1 MLTLSE
7 LLQITNQFHSGQ
19 TPTLPRALEAWAL
32 DAAYQEELRALIE
45 PCGLPLSELRKALEP
60 FTKAPS
66 SQDEQLL
73 NHVLMQ
79 DDSLAEY
86 AVSLIQAVC
95 DSPHYRVTKVLVSV
109 GLDLYQLKLK
119 LDECQP
125 ELTVLERVIRK
136 NDQKRLGLLRYGR
149 NLTDLAR
156 SGEFA
161 GLYPRDKELEQLVLV
176 LLKTQKGNAVITGPA
191 GAGKTALV
199 ELLAKTV
206 ISEDIPEGIKDTD
219 IYEVSLSKLLAGT
232 MYRGQFEERLDKV
245 LTELQNNAPAIL
257 FIDEMHLIW
266 GAGRTSESAMDASNI
281 LKPYLAR
288 GEIRMIGATTSE
300 EYHRYIAQDR
310 ALARRFEEIP
320 LAPPR
325 GDLLVKVVSAGC
337 NVISEKTG
345 IAIITPS
352 IKCAIKLTDL
362 YLPNKCQP
370 DKTINLLDLAA
381 TKASLEKTT
390 QVTEKLLRVLIA
402 NQTGQSIA
410 RVTGIEV
417 GELLSLEDRLN
428 RFLVGQEAAVRSVVQ
443 TLIYRRQLTEAGQDR
458 NLGTFLFSG
467 PTGVGKTELGR
478 LLAKEYYGSSDH
490 LLHIDLG
497 EYAHGSDISR
507 LIGAAP
513 GLVGYEKPGLLAT
526 FLREIGNGVIL
537 FDEIEKAAP
546 EVRDFLLGILDN
558 GRVRTGKGELLS
570 TRGTIIV
577 LTTNALTQEDLKQ
590 RGLGF
595 AANDITATADQLLG
609 KYFPP
614 EFLARFDE
622 LILFRSLTD
631 RDIREIINLRLDETL
646 EMFSARGISVN
657 FERDALV
664 GYVVHHLK
672 DDGARGVRR
681 AIEKHFAQQVAY
693 KSLSTNDVIWE
704 MAD

>member
-1 MLTLSE
+1 
-7 LLQITNQFHSGQ
+7 
-19 TPTLPRALEAWAL
+19 
-32 DAAYQEELRALIE
+32 
-45 PCGLPLSELRKALEP
+45 
-60 FTKAPS
+60 
-66 SQDEQLL
+66 
-73 NHVLMQ
+73 
-79 DDSLAEY
+79 
-86 AVSLIQAVC
+86 
-95 DSPHYRVTKVLVSV
+95 
-109 GLDLYQLKLK
+109 
-119 LDECQP
+119 
-125 ELTVLERVIRK
+125 
-136 NDQKRLGLLRYGR
+136 
-149 NLTDLAR
+149 
-156 SGEFA
+156 
-161 GLYPRDKELEQLVLV
+161 
-176 LLKTQKGNAVITGPA
+176 
-191 GAGKTALV
+191 
-199 ELLAKTV
+199 
-206 ISEDIPEGIKDTD
+206 
-219 IYEVSLSKLLAGT
+219 
-232 MYRGQFEERLDKV
+232 
-245 LTELQNNAPAIL
+245 
-257 FIDEMHLIW
+257 
-266 GAGRTSESAMDASNI
+266 
-281 LKPYLAR
+281 
-288 GEIRMIGATTSE
+288 
-300 EYHRYIAQDR
+300 
-310 ALARRFEEIP
+310 
-320 LAPPR
+320 
-325 GDLLVKVVSAGC
+325 
-337 NVISEKTG
+337 
-345 IAIITPS
+345 
-352 IKCAIKLTDL
+352 
-362 YLPNKCQP
+362 
-370 DKTINLLDLAA
+370 
-381 TKASLEKTT
+381 
-390 QVTEKLLRVLIA
+390 
-402 NQTGQSIA
+402 
-410 RVTGIEV
+410 
-417 GELLSLEDRLN
+417 
-428 RFLVGQEAAVRSVVQ
+428 
-443 TLIYRRQLTEAGQDR
+443 
-458 NLGTFLFSG
+458 
-467 PTGVGKTELGR
+467 LGR